1 MSFYLFL
8 AVLGLHC
15 SKGFSLVAVS
25 GVYSPAAVH
34 RPLCG
39 ASLVAEH
46 RLQGAPASV
55 VVACGLSS
63 YSSQALEYSLELW
76 GIGLVAL
83 WQVGSSQVRDATCV
97 SCFGR

>member
-15 SKGFSLVAVS
+15 SKGFSLVAMS

-55 VVACGLSS
+55 AGACGLSS
-63 YSSQALEYSLELW
+63 YSSQALESSFELCT
-76 GIGLVAL
+76 GFTAR